1 MYKIHL
7 ASRCF
12 SMLVLTTFLS
22 LSYPV
27 LAQDEPTP
35 PPPESVSEQSNFDD
49 EVVLP
54 AAEVM
59 AKKETA
65 EHVSQEQMY
74 ERGDTNLFEAMRW
87 IPGIV
92 ENGGHAGTDL
102 GGLSLRGIG
111 GGGHGTDYMTIMQ
124 DGVPMS
130 DLGGYGVTGRVDYA
144 GIQTGGLE
152 SIDVAKGY
160 ASVLLGPNIMAG
172 VLMVRTAKP
181 QRRLE
186 LDART
191 RLDFD
196 AGGFGA
202 TTTNLTAGTRLGIFY
217 ARAGVQEKY
226 VDHWRLSDSF
236 KPGDSRP
243 PEEGGDPQQ
252 KGNRIFTKA
261 NTFGANIMLGLT
273 PLDDLDIWATYAYSS
288 RKLLPNGWAPPR
300 AGNTTADPAD
310 NTKTTAYVLMGAYP
324 YRDRHDV
331 TLHGEWTE
339 DKFNLGLHSYFNL
352 YTQRSYS
359 LTPRGWGSTK
369 DIWPSYLNDQY
380 NVSDLNTYTFGINL
394 DGGYEINER
403 SKIEGA
409 VQFRQNGY
417 DVYSGSAFGVREEPE
432 HNEKYQTSSFMD
444 NIWFIGAEYTANP
457 VDPFTAVLGFGI
469 DMMDPQKLD
478 RWSISSTDQTRTEQK
493 SDVSDPGAIPQ
504 WTVGLFYD
512 ITKQHELHLTYAKKN
527 RFPSFS
533 EKQGAEGTNTPTL
546 DGPSDLKPNLELKPQ
561 QVHHFELG
569 YKGYFIER
577 VRVTTA
583 LYTNY
588 ELDKIATVTLTNDPK
603 GYDSQRQ
610 NIDENLYYGLEF
622 GTEMFLN
629 DYFTMGGS
637 FAINKYKI
645 LHSEATSG
653 GVEFEFMGSAPLLT
667 ANGYFSIAPFANVD
681 TGIFANIRIMPRFEY
696 VGTRFAANDANL
708 LTAAQKTY
716 LDDYALLHLGIFADI
731 GEHYYASFGIH
742 NIMDQLYYTTQWMP
756 AAGRSCNISFGAK
769 F

>member
-1 MYKIHL
+1 
-7 ASRCF
+7 
-12 SMLVLTTFLS
+12 
-22 LSYPV
+22 
-27 LAQDEPTP
+27 
-35 PPPESVSEQSNFDD
+35 
-49 EVVLP
+49 VVLP
-54 AAEVM
+54 IAEVK

-65 EHVSQEQMY
+65 EHVSQEQMR
-74 ERGDTNLFEAMRW
+74 ERGDNTLYDVLRW
-87 IPGIV
+87 IPGV
-92 ENGGHAGTDL
+92 TPTGGHAGLEL

-111 GGGHGTDYMTIMQ
+111 GGGHGTDYMTVMQ

-130 DLGGYGVTGRVDYA
+130 DLGGFGTSGRIDYA

-160 ASVLLGPNIMAG
+160 SSVLLGPNIMAG

-181 QRRLE
+181 QRRFE

-202 TTTNLTAGTRLGIFY
+202 TTSTVTAGTRLGMFY
-217 ARAGVQEKY
+217 ARAGIQEKY
-226 VDHWRLSDSF
+226 IDHWRLPDSYE
-236 KPGDSRP
+236 PGDSRP

-252 KGNRIFTKA
+252 KGNRIFTKG
-261 NTFGANIMLGLT
+261 NTFGANIMLGFT

-288 RKLLPNGWAPPR
+288 RKLLPNGWVPPR
-300 AGNTTADPAD
+300 AGNTTADPDDA
-310 NTKTTAYVLMGAYP
+310 TKTTAYVLMGAYP
-324 YRDRHDV
+324 YRDRHDA

-352 YTQRSYS
+352 YTQRSYG
-359 LTPRGWGSTK
+359 LTSPGWGSTK
-369 DIWPSYLNDQY
+369 IIWPKYLNGTY
-380 NVSDLNTYTFGINL
+380 NITDLNTYTFGINL
-394 DGGYEINER
+394 DGGYEINLQN
-403 SKIEGA
+403 KIQA
-409 VQFRQNGY
+409 SIQFRQNGY
-417 DVYSGSAFGVREEPE
+417 DQYSGSAFGIREEPE
-432 HNEKYQTSSFMD
+432 HTEKYQTSSFMD
-444 NIWFIGAEYTANP
+444 NIWFVGAEYTANP
-457 VDPFTAVLGFGI
+457 FDPFTAVLGLGI

-478 RWSISSTDQTRTEQK
+478 RWSISNTDQTRTELK
-493 SDVSDPGAIPQ
+493 SDVSEFSAIPQ

-512 ITKQHELHLTYAKKN
+512 LTERHEFHLTYAKKN

-533 EKQGAEGTNTPTL
+533 DKQGAEGTDTPN
-546 DGPSDLKPNLELKPQ
+546 PSGGNDMKPNLELKPQ

-569 YKGYFIER
+569 YKGYFLER
-577 VRVTTA
+577 VRITTA
-583 LYTNY
+583 VYTNY
-588 ELDKIATVTLTNDPK
+588 ELDKIATVNLENDSD
-603 GYDSQRQ
+603 GYETQRQ

-645 LHSEATSG
+645 LHSEAKAGG
-653 GVEFEFMGSAPLLT
+653 GVEYEFMGSAPLLT
-667 ANGYFSIAPFANVD
+667 ANGYFSIAPFAGKNLGKVD
-681 TGIFANIRIMPRFEY
+681 NIRIMPRFEY

-716 LDDYALLHLGIFADI
+716 LDDYVLLHLGIFADI
-731 GEHYYASFGIH
+731 GEHYYASLGIH
-742 NIMDQLYYTTQWMP
+742 NLMDQLYYTTQWMP
-756 AAGRSCNISFGAK
+756 AAGRSFNISFGAK